1 MARPRTFDE
10 DHVLRAVGQRFWDRG
25 YAATSLSE
33 IMEASGL
40 GKGSI
45 YAAFGDKDAIFRRVF
60 DMYCDDVTGAVA
72 RVLEGPEDS
81 ALQRLQALLVSAAT
95 RSPGSPVQ
103 RACFLAK
110 TTAELAAHRP
120 DIAERSRQAFTDLA
134 GALSHC
140 VEAAQRVGDIAPEAD
155 PVQLG
160 HYLLVVLRGIEA
172 LAESGLPDRALL
184 DAATVA
190 IETLASGNVRLG
202 HLAERGTR

>member
-45 YAAFGDKDAIFRRVF
+45 YATFGDKDAIFRRVF

-72 RVLEGPEDS
+72 RTLEGPEDS
-81 ALQRLQALLVSAAT
+81 ALQRLQALLVSAAS
-95 RSPGSPVQ
+95 RSPGSLAQ

-120 DIAERSRQAFTDLA
+120 DIAERSRQTFTDLA
-134 GALSHC
+134 GTITRC
-140 VEAAQRVGDIAPEAD
+140 VAAAQRVGDIAPEAD

-172 LAESGLPDRALL
+172 LAESGFPDRALL

-190 IETLASGNVRLG
+190 LQTLASGNVRLG